1 MPQKPLDMVSVEMEA
16 VSIINKSMRIFYQ
29 DIRLYELESEDGLE
43 NGDDG
48 CENKVMEG
56 GDDDDGKDN
65 VIVSIEVQEDL
76 DLIGRSVFVP
86 VPVDQ
91 GFVAEIWAV
100 VDGDVLSRRIDN
112 NVEFSATVPEV
123 RKWLTDAEA
132 ALWAPDA
139 VTDAEAANADE
150 WRPWAPLEPGVW
162 RRWHCPRD
170 RMERDL
176 ALFTKR
182 RERRERKKK
191 KKTSSRSDL
200 PVTEKDD
207 AAGQSPPVGVEVGQ
221 PWLNIPEYSRRLIRG
236 TGWISIRCQA
246 WEVQIKRHN
255 FEIPGR
261 KRSALV
267 QWGACRS
274 AAFTLARAVKCER
287 RLQAVGRAAVR
298 YARLGDHG
306 ASARATARSFQLLV
320 QAETLRASACR
331 MAKTA
336 YISDTSEGSCASKK
350 LSSVGQKLVDIIS
363 REVDPTSLFICDKG
377 REKKG
382 PQIAGDTRGSDTNIR

>member
-170 RMERDL
+170 RMERD
-176 ALFTKR
+176 R
-182 RERRERKKK
+182 RVDGRCPGCSGPK
-191 KKTSSRSDL
+191 
-200 PVTEKDD
+200 
-207 AAGQSPPVGVEVGQ
+207 
-221 PWLNIPEYSRRLIRG
+221 
-236 TGWISIRCQA
+236 IS
-246 WEVQIKRHN
+246 
-255 FEIPGR
+255 
-261 KRSALV
+261 
-267 QWGACRS
+267 
-274 AAFTLARAVKCER
+274 
-287 RLQAVGRAAVR
+287 LQARFVHLVAGARCRRA
-298 YARLGDHG
+298 L
-306 ASARATARSFQLLV
+306 Q
-320 QAETLRASACR
+320 ETV
-331 MAKTA
+331 TG
-336 YISDTSEGSCASKK
+336 E
-350 LSSVGQKLVDIIS
+350 
-363 REVDPTSLFICDKG
+363 
-377 REKKG
+377 
-382 PQIAGDTRGSDTNIR
+382 